1 MGARSRYCQG
11 FYRTMTAIVLSKSFL
26 TLRHQKM
33 LHGKI
38 HEVPV
43 ERERSSILAIAEPTA
58 VQANVGWTKI
68 SGAIEC
74 LEVVFS

>member
-1 MGARSRYCQG
+1 
-11 FYRTMTAIVLSKSFL
+11 
-26 TLRHQKM
+26 M